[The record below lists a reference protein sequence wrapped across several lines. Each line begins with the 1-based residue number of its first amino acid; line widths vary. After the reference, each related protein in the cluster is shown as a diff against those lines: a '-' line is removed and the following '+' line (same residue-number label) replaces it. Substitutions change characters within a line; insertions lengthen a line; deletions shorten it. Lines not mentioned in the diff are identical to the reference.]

1 MLTQNLAVRK
11 YTKVFSSMGKHIVE
25 AQYAVRGA
33 IPIRGAQIKQELAA
47 NPSAFAFDETVA
59 LNVGNPQQV
68 GQGYLTF
75 NREVLA
81 GLMFDNVEH
90 SDAIS
95 HDAKKRIA
103 EFRAN
108 AESKSPMGGYTLN
121 SKGFTYVRTQVADY
135 ISRRDGVEANPDNIN
150 MTNGASEG
158 CRLALTAL
166 IRDSNDGVLCPI
178 PQYPLYSALLTMKG
192 GQLLPYYL
200 NEDAGWSL
208 DAGDIER

>member
-1 MLTQNLAVRK
+1 
-11 YTKVFSSMGKHIVE
+11 
-25 AQYAVRGA
+25 
-33 IPIRGAQIKQELAA
+33 
-47 NPSAFAFDETVA
+47 
-59 LNVGNPQQV
+59 
-68 GQGYLTF
+68 
-75 NREVLA
+75 
-81 GLMFDNVEH
+81 MFDNVWH

-95 HDAKKRIA
+95 QDAKNRIA

-121 SKGFTYVRTQVADY
+121 SKGFTYVRKQVSDY
-135 ISRRDGVEANPDNIN
+135 IGRRDGVEANPDNVY

-192 GQLLPYYL
+192 G
-200 NEDAGWSL
+200 
-208 DAGDIER
+208 